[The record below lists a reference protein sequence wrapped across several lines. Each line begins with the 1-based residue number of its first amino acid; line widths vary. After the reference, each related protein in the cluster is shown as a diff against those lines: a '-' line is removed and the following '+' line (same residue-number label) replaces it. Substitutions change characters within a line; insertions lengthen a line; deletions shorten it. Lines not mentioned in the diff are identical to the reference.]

1 MPRRIEQL
9 NELLQREIGALI
21 ARDVEFPKGTM
32 VTILSVRTSGDLK
45 IAALT
50 VSIFPDN
57 KRGDVLRI
65 LRKQSRHIELLLQ
78 ERIPIHHIPQL
89 TWSLDVTEQK
99 AQEVEKLL
107 DSLLPKA

>member
-9 NELLQREIGALI
+9 NELLQREIGAII

-45 IAALT
+45 NARLT

-57 KRGDVLRI
+57 KRGDILRI
-65 LRKQSRHIELLLQ
+65 LRKQSRSIEMLLQ
-78 ERIPIHHIPQL
+78 EHIPIHHIPSL
-89 TWSLDVTEQK
+89 TWSVDVTEEK

-107 DSLLPKA
+107 DILQKKT

>member
-9 NELLQREIGALI
+9 NELLQREIGAII

-32 VTILSVRTSGDLK
+32 VTILSVRTAGDLK
-45 IAALT
+45 NASIT

-65 LRKQSRHIELLLQ
+65 VRKKSRHIEMLLQ
-78 ERIPIHHIPQL
+78 EHIPVHHIP
-89 TWSLDVTEQK
+89 SLLWRIDVTEQK

-107 DSLLPKA
+107 DSLQKKE

>member
-9 NELLQREIGALI
+9 NELLQREIGAII

-45 IAALT
+45 NATLA

-57 KRGDVLRI
+57 KRGDILRI
-65 LRKQSRHIELLLQ
+65 LRKQSRSIAMLLQ
-78 ERIPIHHIPQL
+78 DRIPVHHIPSL
-89 TWSLDVTEQK
+89 TWSVDVTEQK
-99 AQEVEKLL
+99 AREVETLL
-107 DSLLPKA
+107 DSLLPKE